1 MVNATQ
7 TLQIL
12 FVHFVYLSYSALLWY
27 RLWMVAEEISF
38 DINGTISVA
47 AVWSTVYLVLNV
59 FLIISGLKKIKCNVH
74 SDSLE

>member
-1 MVNATQ
+1 
-7 TLQIL
+7 
-12 FVHFVYLSYSALLWY
+12 
-27 RLWMVAEEISF
+27 MVAEEINF